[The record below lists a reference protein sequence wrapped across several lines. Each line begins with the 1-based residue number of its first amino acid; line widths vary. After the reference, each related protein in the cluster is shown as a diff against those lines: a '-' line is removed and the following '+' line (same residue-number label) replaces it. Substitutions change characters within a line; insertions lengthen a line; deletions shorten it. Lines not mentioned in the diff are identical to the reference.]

1 MLIKWVGNILRTD
14 SNVTALVAAVNIS
27 YGLRPQQFDTL
38 PAINFFE
45 IAETVRDNMMGGT
58 HSVQISARAVKLDD
72 AVSVSEAC
80 SRALYRFDPRT
91 AQSVD
96 VQRVWHGG
104 RVTMPEP
111 EIDAYHVALTMRFAV
126 LSTVA

>member
-45 IAETVRDNMMGGT
+45 IAETVRDNMMVGT

-72 AVSVSEAC
+72 AVSVSRLAPG
-80 SRALYRFDPRT
+80 RFT
-91 AQSVD
+91 
-96 VQRVWHGG
+96 G
-104 RVTMPEP
+104 
-111 EIDAYHVALTMRFAV
+111 
-126 LSTVA
+126 STRGLHNQ

>member
-1 MLIKWVGNILRTD
+1 MGNILRTD
-14 SNVTALVAAVNIS
+14 STVAALVAAANIS

-38 PAINFFE
+38 PAVNFFE
-45 IAETVRDNMMGGT
+45 IAETMRDEMLVGT
-58 HSVQISARAVKLDD
+58 HSIQISARAVKLDD

-80 SRALYRFDPRT
+80 GRALYRFEPRA

-104 RVTMPEP
+104 RVTIPEP

-126 LSTVA
+126 LSTVV